1 MSLCYNFV
9 CHPAALIREFYANLT
24 IYYNDSGGHYLT
36 TWIRGEEFQIT
47 KKVVSDALNAPL
59 VRRHTFPYTESP
71 PVDDVMILI
80 CGISVTWGSD
90 LRINSSEFTELNYF
104 FRIAC
109 HYIFPISHIHTIPI
123 ERCVFL
129 YALITNGSIC
139 FPSLFIQTI
148 VETCRSTSM
157 MHRLFFPVF
166 IYRVLN
172 YLELENFLPLE
183 LGSVW
188 IQLKTEN

>member
-1 MSLCYNFV
+1 M
-9 CHPAALIREFYANLT
+9 IREFYANLT

-47 KKVVSDALNAPL
+47 KKVVSYALNAPL
-59 VRRHTFPYTESP
+59 VHRHTFPYTESP

-129 YALITNGSIC
+129 YALTTNGSIC